1 MGLREDLERLKKIRA
16 HRGLRHYGAS
26 VCGVSTARLP
36 ADGAGLSVSARRR
49 ANGFAQS
56 LFLWVLRRELGD
68 FVAYGGVGGGRGCLT
83 TTTHVKMGERR
94 SGMEWAPRCLLP

>member
-1 MGLREDLERLKKIRA
+1 M
-16 HRGLRHYGAS
+16 GAS
-26 VCGVSTARLP
+26 ACGVSTARPP

-68 FVAYGGVGGGRGCLT
+68 FVAYGRGGGCGCT
-83 TTTHVKMGERR
+83 TITTHVKNGIAALTHGKGLR
-94 SGMEWAPRCLLP
+94 WLLPPLQMMEIWSVRPCSVRDLS

>member
-1 MGLREDLERLKKIRA
+1 MKADVDLNKRAGELTSEELERI
-16 HRGLRHYGAS
+16 
-26 VCGVSTARLP
+26 VTISTARPP

-68 FVAYGGVGGGRGCLT
+68 FVAYGRGGGCGCT
-83 TTTHVKMGERR
+83 TITTHVKNGIAALTHGKGLRWLFSRRR
-94 SGMEWAPRCLLP
+94 S